1 VTDSGRVT
9 TYLPV
14 ADEAAHAAAEACA
27 RAGVVVRS
35 LDTLS
40 AAQAAEQL
48 YKTVWL
54 TTDPPATSEHMR
66 AIEHAGGYVVGAYA
80 DGRLIAASTAFAGF
94 DTDLRPTLHSHVTG
108 VLPDGQGRGIGRA
121 LKLHQRA
128 WAVERGIAA
137 ITWTF
142 DPLVRR
148 NAWFN
153 LNVLGAVGVE
163 YLVDFY
169 GPMHDGLN
177 AGQATDRLFCR
188 WDLAQVSAPAL
199 VAPGAVVPL
208 PDDIEQLRR
217 TDPEAAGTWRI
228 TVRDAV
234 VRAMS
239 DGLVARCVDTDGAL
253 VLAR

>member
-1 VTDSGRVT
+1 
-9 TYLPV
+9 
-14 ADEAAHAAAEACA
+14 
-27 RAGVVVRS
+27 
-35 LDTLS
+35 
-40 AAQAAEQL
+40 
-48 YKTVWL
+48 
-54 TTDPPATSEHMR
+54 MR

-80 DGRLIAASTAFAGF
+80 GDRLLAASTAFAGF
-94 DTDLRPTLHSHVTG
+94 DADLRPTLHSHVTG

-177 AGQATDRLFCR
+177 AGQPTDRLFCR
-188 WDLAQVSAPAL
+188 WDLAPGAAAAPAE
-199 VAPGAVVPL
+199 PGVVVPL
-208 PDDIEQLRR
+208 PEDVEQLRR
-217 TDPEAAGTWRI
+217 TDPDAAAEWRLA
-228 TVRDAV
+228 VRDAV

-239 DGLVARCVDTDGAL
+239 DGLVARCVDADGAL
-253 VLAR
+253 VLAP